1 MARTAP
7 RPEIAAP
14 GTQGNVADNVGSAQ
28 RDALQDHNHSLPN
41 GIGVSQKAQKGDQ
54 VGGLYGAEP
63 TGSTQGMKDGIKSS
77 ETRPR
82 NIYVMYAI
90 YVGSAVTIT
99 TQNGIQTLKAAQ

>member
-1 MARTAP
+1 MP
-7 RPEIAAP
+7 AP
-14 GTQGNVADNVGSAQ
+14 GTKGNIGDNVGSIQ
-28 RDALQDHNHSLPN
+28 PDALQEHTHLLPN

-63 TGSTQGMKDGIKSS
+63 TGKTQGIKDGNTAT

-90 YVGSAVTIT
+90 YVGTPVTVVTDAKGRQEIRPL
-99 TQNGIQTLKAAQ
+99 Q